1 MHKYN
6 HYEHQ
11 RHKKLHATDEAK
23 KCVAEKQQGK
33 ANARRNNVFERRK
46 HAIDETKYII
56 ARNQQETFRR
66 KQKIIR
72 FIWFVRIKMEVKRDW
87 TIVMTAEERI
97 HQLEDKNKKLKSVIK
112 ELKEKLQKYSDYK
125 TLNDNVI
132 KEVIETANHVWDAE
146 AISMLETSYIM
157 DYDFKF

>member
-1 MHKYN
+1 
-6 HYEHQ
+6 
-11 RHKKLHATDEAK
+11 
-23 KCVAEKQQGK
+23 
-33 ANARRNNVFERRK
+33 
-46 HAIDETKYII
+46 
-56 ARNQQETFRR
+56 
-66 KQKIIR
+66 
-72 FIWFVRIKMEVKRDW
+72 MEVKRDW